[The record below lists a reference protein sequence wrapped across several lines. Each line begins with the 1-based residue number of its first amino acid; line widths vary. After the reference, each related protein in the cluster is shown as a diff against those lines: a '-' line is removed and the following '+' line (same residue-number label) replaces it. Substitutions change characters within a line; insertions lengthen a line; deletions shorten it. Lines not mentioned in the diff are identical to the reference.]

1 MRTRVFGAF
10 TAPALRA
17 LRALTLVLIALSCLM
32 LTGTAVSGELQQKA
46 TVYRVGFLWGLP
58 PIAEWTAAFD
68 QGLAE
73 LGWVNGQN
81 IFIEHRSA
89 DGHFD
94 RLPAL
99 AAELVADKANLIV
112 ALSAPE
118 TAAAKKVVGNLPIV
132 FVVHGDPVFT
142 GDIQSL
148 AHPGGNI
155 TGLCQMH
162 PELSTK
168 QLDILKQIAPGISR
182 IAVLWNAAVATKIAY
197 WQQLRPAA
205 NKIGVTLLSVE
216 VRRPEDFEGAFGA
229 IEEQRPDALLTLGD
243 PLTVTMRT
251 SLADFALKERLPA
264 MFTHRQFV
272 EVGGLASYGANFPD
286 LFHRAASYVDKIL
299 KGANPADLPV
309 QQPIKFELFL
319 NLRTARA
326 LGLTVPP
333 SIAQLADQV
342 IE

>member
-1 MRTRVFGAF
+1 MESRH
-10 TAPALRA
+10 RA
-17 LRALTLVLIALSCLM
+17 LWAAVTFVVAIVALGSVGGRASYA
-32 LTGTAVSGELQQKA
+32 AEPEPK
-46 TVYRVGFLWGLP
+46 VYRVGFLWGLP
-58 PIAEWTAAFD
+58 PVAEWTAALD

-73 LGWVNGQN
+73 LGWISGRN
-81 IFIEHRSA
+81 IVIEHRSA

-99 AAELVADKANLIV
+99 AAELIGLKVSLII

-118 TAAAKKVVGNLPIV
+118 TAAARKATETIPIV
-132 FVVHGDPVFT
+132 FVVHGDPIFT

-168 QLDILKQIAPGISR
+168 QLDILKQIVPSISR
-182 IAVLWNAAVATKIAY
+182 IAVLWNAAVPTKLAD

-205 NKIGVTLLSVE
+205 HTLGVELQSVE
-216 VRRPEDFEGAFGA
+216 VRHPEDFDGAFAA
-229 IEEQRPDALLTLGD
+229 ITEQHPDAMLPLGD
-243 PLTVTMRT
+243 PLTVAMRAP
-251 SLADFALKERLPA
+251 LADFALKQRLPA

-286 LFHRAASYVDKIL
+286 LFRRAAGYVDKIL
-299 KGANPADLPV
+299 KGASPADLPV
-309 QQPIKFELFL
+309 QQPVKFEMFL
-319 NLRTARA
+319 NLETAKA
-326 LGLTVPP
+326 LGLTIPLSVV
-333 SIAQLADQV
+333 QLADQV

>member
-1 MRTRVFGAF
+1 
-10 TAPALRA
+10 
-17 LRALTLVLIALSCLM
+17 
-32 LTGTAVSGELQQKA
+32 
-46 TVYRVGFLWGLP
+46 LP
-58 PIAEWTAAFD
+58 PIAEWVAAFE

-73 LGWVNGQN
+73 LGWISGQN
-81 IFIEHRSA
+81 IVIEHRSA

-99 AAELVADKANLIV
+99 TAELVADKANLIV

-142 GDIQSL
+142 GDIESL

-182 IAVLWNAAVATKIAY
+182 IAVLWNAAVATKIAD

-205 NKIGVTLLSVE
+205 NEIGVTLLSEE
-216 VRRPEDFEGAFGA
+216 VPAQKISKTLLRRSKSG
-229 IEEQRPDALLTLGD
+229 IR
-243 PLTVTMRT
+243 M
-251 SLADFALKERLPA
+251 
-264 MFTHRQFV
+264 HC
-272 EVGGLASYGANFPD
+272 
-286 LFHRAASYVDKIL
+286 
-299 KGANPADLPV
+299 
-309 QQPIKFELFL
+309 
-319 NLRTARA
+319 
-326 LGLTVPP
+326 
-333 SIAQLADQV
+333 
-342 IE
+342 

>member
-1 MRTRVFGAF
+1 MKSRRKTIWGA
-10 TAPALRA
+10 LK
-17 LRALTLVLIALSCLM
+17 LIVAILAADAGSV
-32 LTGTAVSGELQQKA
+32 ASYAAEPHSQPK
-46 TVYRVGFLWGLP
+46 VYKLGFLWGLP
-58 PIAEWTAAFD
+58 PIAEWVAAFD

-73 LGWVNGQN
+73 LGWVSGQN
-81 IFIEHRSA
+81 IIIEHRSA

-99 AAELVADKANLIV
+99 TAELVALGVELIV

-132 FVVHGDPVFT
+132 FVVHGDPIRM

-155 TGLCQMH
+155 TGLSQMH

-168 QLDILKQIAPGISR
+168 QLDLLKQITPNISR
-182 IAVLWNAAVATKIAY
+182 IAVLWNAANPAKLAD

-205 NKIGVTLLSVE
+205 QTLGIALQSVE
-216 VRRPEDFEGAFGA
+216 VRRPEDFEDAFGA
-229 IEEQRPDALLTLGD
+229 IEQQHPDALLTLGD

-251 SLADFALKERLPA
+251 SIADFALQERLPA
-264 MFTHRQFV
+264 MFTHRQFA
-272 EVGGLASYGANFPD
+272 EVGGLAYYGANFPD

-299 KGANPADLPV
+299 KGANPGDLPV
-309 QQPIKFELFL
+309 QQPVKFELFL
-319 NLRTARA
+319 NLKTASA
-326 LGLTVPP
+326 LALTIPP
-333 SIAQLADQV
+333 SILQLADQI